1 MKEIIEILTKRK
13 ETISTMESCTG
24 GMVANEITNIPG
36 ASEVFQLGIVS
47 YSNHMKEK
55 YGIDSKIIDQ
65 YTVYSME
72 VAKEMA
78 RLATVNGESDYGVG
92 ITGTLNRQDPNNP
105 TDKMNM
111 VYFAIYDQKEDTYIE
126 QTMSVSSFDRV
137 ENKKMIMRLLVMR
150 LKDYLIKS
158 KVIV

>member
-1 MKEIIEILTKRK
+1 MKEIVELLIQRK

-36 ASEVFQLGIVS
+36 ASEIFQLGIVS
-47 YSNHMKEK
+47 YSNYMKEK
-55 YGIDSKIIDQ
+55 YGMDPSIIEK

-111 VYFAIYDQKEDTYIE
+111 VYFAIYDKKEDRYLE
-126 QTMSVSSFDRV
+126 QTLSVSSLDRV
-137 ENKKMIMRLLVMR
+137 ENKGLVMR
-150 LKDYLIKS
+150 L
-158 KVIV
+158 IVMKLKECLNK

>member
-1 MKEIIEILTKRK
+1 MMKEIVELLIQRK

-36 ASEVFQLGIVS
+36 ASEIFQLGIVS

-55 YGIDSKIIDQ
+55 YGMAPSIIEK

-72 VAKEMA
+72 VAREMA
-78 RLATVNGESDYGVG
+78 RLATVNGESDYGIG

-111 VYFAIYDQKEDTYIE
+111 VYFAIYDKKEDLYLE
-126 QTMSVSSFDRV
+126 QTLSVSSLDRV
-137 ENKKMIMRLLVMR
+137 ENKGLVMR
-150 LKDYLIKS
+150 LVVMKLKECLN
-158 KVIV
+158 K